1 MSERPYTTALYVL
14 RCIQLGLHIDDLD
27 QLTYGMV
34 VDIMTEQTND
44 GHKYRQLA
52 TQEDF
57 DRF

>member
-1 MSERPYTTALYVL
+1 MTERPYTTALYLL
-14 RCIQLGLHIDDLD
+14 RCIQLGLHMDDLD

-44 GHKYRQLA
+44 SHKYRQLA